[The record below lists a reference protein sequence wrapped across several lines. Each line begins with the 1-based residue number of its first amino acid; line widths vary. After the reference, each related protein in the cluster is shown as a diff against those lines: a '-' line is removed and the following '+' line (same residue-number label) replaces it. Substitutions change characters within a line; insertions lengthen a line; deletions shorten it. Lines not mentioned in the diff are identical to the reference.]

1 MIRVKKVS
9 TEFKILPCRECG
21 KMTKRDDLFSI
32 ECITKGGAL
41 QIIMCTDCLVKLH
54 NSIEDALDSDKVV
67 Y

>member
-1 MIRVKKVS
+1 MIKIKKVDNGLVMS
-9 TEFKILPCRECG
+9 HCRECG

-41 QIIMCTDCLVKLH
+41 QIVMCTDCLVKLR
-54 NSIEDALDSDKVV
+54 NSIEDVLDTNGAS